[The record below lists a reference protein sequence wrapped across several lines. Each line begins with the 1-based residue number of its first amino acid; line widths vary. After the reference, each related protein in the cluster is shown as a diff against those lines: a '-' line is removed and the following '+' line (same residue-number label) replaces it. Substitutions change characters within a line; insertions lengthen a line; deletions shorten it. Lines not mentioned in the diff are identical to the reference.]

1 MLRPRVSIS
10 VLVVTAMLLAAVA
23 PPAVG
28 ANGDYDIDI
37 DGSID
42 TVDRTVSTSQG
53 EFTVTQ
59 VGRADAGDTVS
70 VSVDA
75 PSGSNYTITILDS
88 EQRIRRSAP
97 ATGDA
102 TEEFGTGGLEP
113 GTYAV
118 VVGNQSTEEVYAGE
132 PLVIRAYA
140 VSTQA
145 AESVERSDD
154 LDVTVE
160 LDEVESGESA
170 EAVQVVLADDSENV
184 RVDASSVNDT
194 HYSASVSTDDLDAG
208 DYSLYAV
215 VRGDDQALGEDELIG
230 VSDAST
236 VEVTEQ
242 SSDSDDTATPD
253 DDDDDDGDTDDTATT
268 TSDSDDTSTSATDT
282 ADSTDDSS
290 DSTDDS
296 SDSTD
301 DSSDSADD
309 SSDST
314 DDSTDSTA
322 TTTTDSVVTPSEST
336 TATAQ
341 TTTSSE
347 VPNTAP
353 YLLFGA
359 LVVFAV
365 GRRLVS

>member
-1 MLRPRVSIS
+1 MMLRPRVSIP
-10 VLVVTAMLLAAVA
+10 VLVVAAILLAAVA

-75 PSGSNYTITILDS
+75 PSGSDYTLTILDS
-88 EQRIRRSAP
+88 EQRIRRSTS
-97 ATGDA
+97 ATGDT
-102 TEEFGTGGLEP
+102 TEEFGTGGFDP

-145 AESVERSDD
+145 AGSVEQSDD

-160 LDEVESGESA
+160 LDEVESGESVQ
-170 EAVQVVLADDSENV
+170 AVQVVLADDSENV
-184 RVDASSVNDT
+184 RVDASAVNDT
-194 HYSASVSTDDLDAG
+194 HYSASVSTDDVESG

-215 VRGDDQALGEDELIG
+215 VRGADRALGENELIG

-236 VEVTEQ
+236 VEVVEQ
-242 SSDSDDTATPD
+242 ATDTSTPD
-253 DDDDDDGDTDDTATT
+253 EGSAGGGGGGGADDATT
-268 TSDSDDTSTSATDT
+268 TTTESTETSTAATDT
-282 ADSTDDSS
+282 AESTTTDAADTTA
-290 DSTDDS
+290 DADATTASTE
-296 SDSTD
+296 
-301 DSSDSADD
+301 
-309 SSDST
+309 
-314 DDSTDSTA
+314 STA
-322 TTTTDSVVTPSEST
+322 TAQTTTDNVVTPNEST
-336 TATAQ
+336 TTTAQ

-353 YLLFGA
+353 SLLFGA

-365 GRRLVS
+365 GRRLIG

>member
-1 MLRPRVSIS
+1 MMLRPRVSIS
-10 VLVVTAMLLAAVA
+10 VLVVAAMLLAAVA

-75 PSGSNYTITILDS
+75 PSDSDYAITILDS

-253 DDDDDDGDTDDTATT
+253 DDDDDDSDTDDTATT

-282 ADSTDDSS
+282 AETTDDSTDSTDDST

-296 SDSTD
+296 T
-301 DSSDSADD
+301 DSA
-309 SSDST
+309 

>member
-1 MLRPRVSIS
+1 MMLRPRVSIP
-10 VLVVTAMLLAAVA
+10 VLVVAAMLLAAVA

-28 ANGDYDIDI
+28 TTHDYDIDI

-75 PSGSNYTITILDS
+75 PSDSDYTITILDS
-88 EQRIRRSAP
+88 EQRFRRTAD

-102 TEEFGTGGLEP
+102 SREFGTGGLEP

-118 VVGNQSTEEVYAGE
+118 VAGNQSTEEVYAGE

-145 AESVERSDD
+145 AESVEQSDD
-154 LDVTVE
+154 LDVTIE
-160 LDEVESGESA
+160 LDEVESGESI
-170 EAVQVVLADDSENV
+170 EAVEVVLADDSENV
-184 RVDASSVNDT
+184 RVDASAVNDT
-194 HYSASVSTDDLDAG
+194 HYSASVSTDDVDAG

-215 VRGDDQALGEDELIG
+215 VRGDDQALGENELIG

-236 VEVTEQ
+236 VEVVEQ
-242 SSDSDDTATPD
+242 SDTSTPD
-253 DDDDDDGDTDDTATT
+253 EGSGGAGGGGGGGADDATETT
-268 TSDSDDTSTSATDT
+268 TTESDDTSTSTTDT
-282 ADSTDDSS
+282 AATTDD
-290 DSTDDS
+290 DEPSTTE
-296 SDSTD
+296 STET
-301 DSSDSADD
+301 
-309 SSDST
+309 T
-314 DDSTDSTA
+314 DATEPTA
-322 TTTTDSVVTPSEST
+322 TTTTDNVVTPNEST
-336 TATAQ
+336 TTAQ

-347 VPNTAP
+347 VPNTA
-353 YLLFGA
+353 LHVLFGA

-365 GRRLVS
+365 GRRLVG

>member
-1 MLRPRVSIS
+1 MMLRPRVSIP
-10 VLVVTAMLLAAVA
+10 VLVVAAMLLAAVA

-59 VGRADAGDTVS
+59 VGRADAGDAVS

-75 PSGSNYTITILDS
+75 PSDSDYTITILDS
-88 EQRIRRSAP
+88 EQRIRRSAS

-102 TEEFGTGGLEP
+102 DREFGTGGLDP

-145 AESVERSDD
+145 AGSVEQSDD

-160 LDEVESGESA
+160 LDEVASGESV

-184 RVDASSVNDT
+184 RVDASAVNDT
-194 HYSASVSTDDLDAG
+194 HYSASVSTDDVDSG

-215 VRGDDQALGEDELIG
+215 VRGDDRALGENELIG

-242 SSDSDDTATPD
+242 
-253 DDDDDDGDTDDTATT
+253 TDDTSTPDEGSGGAGGGGEDDATT
-268 TSDSDDTSTSATDT
+268 TTTESDDTSTAATDT
-282 ADSTDDSS
+282 AE
-290 DSTDDS
+290 
-296 SDSTD
+296 
-301 DSSDSADD
+301 
-309 SSDST
+309 
-314 DDSTDSTA
+314 STA
-322 TTTTDSVVTPSEST
+322 TTDAADTTADDETGDSTESTDTSTAQTTTDNVVTPNES

-341 TTTSSE
+341 STTSSE

-365 GRRLVS
+365 GRRLVG

>member
-1 MLRPRVSIS
+1 MMLRPRVSIP
-10 VLVVTAMLLAAVA
+10 VLVVAAMLLAAVA

-28 ANGDYDIDI
+28 TTHDYDIDI

-75 PSGSNYTITILDS
+75 PSDSDYTITILDS
-88 EQRIRRSAP
+88 EQRFRRTAD

-102 TEEFGTGGLEP
+102 SREFGTGGLEP

-118 VVGNQSTEEVYAGE
+118 VAGNQSTEEVYAGE

-145 AESVERSDD
+145 AESVELSDD

-160 LDEVESGESA
+160 LDEVESGESI
-170 EAVQVVLADDSENV
+170 EAVEVVLADDSENL
-184 RVDASSVNDT
+184 RVDASAVNDT
-194 HYSASVSTDDLDAG
+194 HYSASVSTDDVDAG
-208 DYSLYAV
+208 DYSLYA
-215 VRGDDQALGEDELIG
+215 DDA
-230 VSDAST
+230 
-236 VEVTEQ
+236 TE
-242 SSDSDDTATPD
+242 
-253 DDDDDDGDTDDTATT
+253 TT
-268 TSDSDDTSTSATDT
+268 TTESDDTSTSTTDT
-282 ADSTDDSS
+282 AATTDD
-290 DSTDDS
+290 DEPSTTE
-296 SDSTD
+296 STET
-301 DSSDSADD
+301 
-309 SSDST
+309 T
-314 DDSTDSTA
+314 DATEPTA
-322 TTTTDSVVTPSEST
+322 TTTTDNVVTPNEST
-336 TATAQ
+336 TTAQ

-347 VPNTAP
+347 VPNTA
-353 YLLFGA
+353 LHVLFGA

-365 GRRLVS
+365 GRRLVG

>member
-1 MLRPRVSIS
+1 MLRPRVSIP
-10 VLVVTAMLLAAVA
+10 VLVVAAMLLAAVA

-28 ANGDYDIDI
+28 TTHDYDIDI

-75 PSGSNYTITILDS
+75 PSDSDYTITILDS
-88 EQRIRRSAP
+88 EQRFRRTAD

-102 TEEFGTGGLEP
+102 SREFGTGGLEP

-118 VVGNQSTEEVYAGE
+118 VAGNQSTEEVYAGE

-145 AESVERSDD
+145 AESVELSDD

-160 LDEVESGESA
+160 LDEVESGESI
-170 EAVQVVLADDSENV
+170 EAVEVVLADDSENL
-184 RVDASSVNDT
+184 RVDASAVNDT
-194 HYSASVSTDDLDAG
+194 HYSASVSTDDVDAG

-215 VRGDDQALGEDELIG
+215 VRGDDQALGENELIG

-236 VEVTEQ
+236 VEVVEQ
-242 SSDSDDTATPD
+242 S
-253 DDDDDDGDTDDTATT
+253 
-268 TSDSDDTSTSATDT
+268 DTSTPDGQRGRLVGRFSLRENRFGDA
-282 ADSTDDSS
+282 
-290 DSTDDS
+290 
-296 SDSTD
+296 
-301 DSSDSADD
+301 
-309 SSDST
+309 
-314 DDSTDSTA
+314 
-322 TTTTDSVVTPSEST
+322 
-336 TATAQ
+336 
-341 TTTSSE
+341 
-347 VPNTAP
+347 AP
-353 YLLFGA
+353 RLPGG
-359 LVVFAV
+359 VEPPGV
-365 GRRLVS
+365 GRRVPGESYLGLGGRERTVRDRLQDVAHGRTLARGVLIPVVPSSRG

>member
-1 MLRPRVSIS
+1 
-10 VLVVTAMLLAAVA
+10 MLLAAVA

-37 DGSID
+37 GGSID

-75 PSGSNYTITILDS
+75 PSDSDYTITILDS
-88 EQRIRRSAP
+88 EQRIRRSAS

-102 TEEFGTGGLEP
+102 DREFGTGGLDP

-145 AESVERSDD
+145 AGSVEQSDD

-160 LDEVESGESA
+160 LDEVASGESV

-184 RVDASSVNDT
+184 RVDASAVNDT
-194 HYSASVSTDDLDAG
+194 HYSASVSTDDVDAG

-215 VRGDDQALGEDELIG
+215 VRGDDRALGENELIG

-236 VEVTEQ
+236 VEVVEQ
-242 SSDSDDTATPD
+242 ATDTSTPD
-253 DDDDDDGDTDDTATT
+253 DGSGGAGGGGGTGDATT
-268 TSDSDDTSTSATDT
+268 TTSESTDTSTAATDT
-282 ADSTDDSS
+282 AESTTTDATDTTTDADETGDSTE
-290 DSTDDS
+290 
-296 SDSTD
+296 
-301 DSSDSADD
+301 
-309 SSDST
+309 
-314 DDSTDSTA
+314 STA
-322 TTTTDSVVTPSEST
+322 TAQTTTDNVVTPNEST
-336 TATAQ
+336 SATAQ

-365 GRRLVS
+365 GRRLVG